1 MQCEKSP
8 LFRWSLPAIF
18 TRKES
23 ACQKKSPSFLPVLI
37 QSRTGTPTS
46 SDRICNL
53 GVFDELI
60 VAIGV
65 NPAKPARFTLEE
77 RTQMLEAVIEPYP
90 QATIDGYTGLTVH
103 YAQARGACA
112 IVRGLRE
119 VSDFEWEFK
128 MARMNQQIAPDID
141 TLFMMANTQYAY
153 ISSTLVMEVVQMG
166 QGKVGEEKLRDMV
179 PAIVVE
185 FIKKKFDVL

>member
-1 MQCEKSP
+1 MPKKI
-8 LFRWSLPAIF
+8 AIF
-18 TRKES
+18 P
-23 ACQKKSPSFLPVLI
+23 ASFDPVTNGHVDLI
-37 QSRTGTPTS
+37 
-46 SDRICNL
+46 DRICNL

-77 RTQMLEAVIEPYP
+77 RIEMLEVVIGPYP

-103 YAQARGACA
+103 YAQKRGACA

-153 ISSTLVMEVVQMG
+153 ISSTLVMEVVQMA
-166 QGKVGEEKLRDMV
+166 QRKLNEEKLGEMV
-179 PAIVVE
+179 PEIVVE
-185 FIKKKFDVL
+185 FIKKKFEVL

>member
-1 MQCEKSP
+1 MPKKI
-8 LFRWSLPAIF
+8 AIF
-18 TRKES
+18 P
-23 ACQKKSPSFLPVLI
+23 ASFDPVTNGHADLI
-37 QSRTGTPTS
+37 
-46 SDRICNL
+46 DRICNL
-53 GVFDELI
+53 GVFDELV

-77 RTQMLEAVIEPYP
+77 RTEMLETVIQPYP

-119 VSDFEWEFK
+119 ISDFEWEFK

-141 TLFMMANTQYAY
+141 TLFMMANTHYAH
-153 ISSTLVMEVVQMG
+153 ISSTLVMEVVQMA
-166 QGKVGEEKLRDMV
+166 QQKLSEEKLREMV
-179 PAIVVE
+179 PEIVVE

>member
-1 MQCEKSP
+1 MSKK
-8 LFRWSLPAIF
+8 LAIF
-18 TRKES
+18 P
-23 ACQKKSPSFLPVLI
+23 ASFDPVTNGHADLI
-37 QSRTGTPTS
+37 N
-46 SDRICNL
+46 RICNL
-53 GVFDELI
+53 DVFDELV

-77 RTQMLEAVIEPYP
+77 RTEMLEIVIGPYP

-103 YAQARGACA
+103 YAQKRGACA

-141 TLFMMANTQYAY
+141 TLFMMANTQYAH
-153 ISSTLVMEVVQMG
+153 ISSTLVMEVVQMA
-166 QGKVGEEKLRDMV
+166 QRKLNEEKLKEMV
-179 PAIVVE
+179 PEIVVE
-185 FIKKKFDVL
+185 FIKKKFEVL

>member
-1 MQCEKSP
+1 MPKKI
-8 LFRWSLPAIF
+8 AIF
-18 TRKES
+18 P
-23 ACQKKSPSFLPVLI
+23 ASFDPVTNGHADLI
-37 QSRTGTPTS
+37 Y
-46 SDRICNL
+46 RICNL
-53 GVFDELI
+53 GVFDELV

-77 RTQMLEAVIEPYP
+77 RTEMLETVIEPYP

-103 YAQARGACA
+103 YAQERGACA

-166 QGKVGEEKLRDMV
+166 RGKVGEEKLRDMV